1 MVPTVI
7 VIFRSIAF
15 ALAFFLSG
23 CTIVE
28 GTAYAVKAISNSKNG
43 ETSTAASPQSAPQ
56 SPSSASAVEDLP
68 PPVADGAAPPA
79 AVTVEELS
87 P

>member
-1 MVPTVI
+1 MASTVTF
-7 VIFRSIAF
+7 VFRSIAI
-15 ALAFFLSG
+15 ALALFLSG

-43 ETSTAASPQSAPQ
+43 EKTTAASSEA
-56 SPSSASAVEDLP
+56 PSSSPIPASAAEDLP

-79 AVTVEELS
+79 AVAVEELS